1 MFKREELLAFLKNG
15 TPMRGVPAGFWMH
28 FPVTAQHGGA
38 AIDAHMQYYGET
50 GVPLVKIMN
59 EHPYR
64 LAERIE
70 TPEDWRKVRPLKLE
84 DTDYPAFLDEIRML
98 RARMGEDALILATIH
113 GVLVSACHATDGMGK
128 FPDLNNTITRHL
140 KENPEATA
148 VGLNAI
154 ADTLKR
160 LSAACIEAGADGI
173 YYAALGAEEE
183 RFSEALYTTY
193 VKPLECDLLGSL
205 MERGAVFLHIC
216 KDHPRLPMFQG
227 YPCHVVNWAEHSS
240 SYTLEDGAALFGV
253 VGGAVEKERV
263 DSERR
268 GHLVPHDGAE
278 LLSGGPFGH
287 TGDQPGKGDRLIARP
302 GARPPGRNRLRDPL
316 LHDVAVDQF
325 RFGTGR
331 CFEQTGPVA

>member
-15 TPMRGVPAGFWMH
+15 TPMRGVPAGFWKH

-98 RARMGEDALILATIH
+98 RARMGEGALILATIH

-205 MERGAVFLHIC
+205 MERGVVFLHIC

-240 SYTLEDGAALFGV
+240 SYTLEDGAALFPQQRILGGFDNKGGLLFDGSAEQLAERISGV
-253 VGGAVEKERV
+253 IGRIGRERTVIGADCTLPGTTDASRV
-263 DSERR
+263 RSVVQ
-268 GHLVPHDGAE
+268 LCAK
-278 LLSGGPFGH
+278 L
-287 TGDQPGKGDRLIARP
+287 
-302 GARPPGRNRLRDPL
+302 
-316 LHDVAVDQF
+316 
-325 RFGTGR
+325 
-331 CFEQTGPVA
+331 

>member
-148 VGLNAI
+148 VGVNAI

-240 SYTLEDGAALFGV
+240 NYTLEDGAALFPQQRILGGFDNKGGLLFDGSAEQLAERISGV
-253 VGGAVEKERV
+253 IGRIGRERTVIGADCTLPGTTDAARIRSVVELCAK
-263 DSERR
+263 
-268 GHLVPHDGAE
+268 L
-278 LLSGGPFGH
+278 
-287 TGDQPGKGDRLIARP
+287 
-302 GARPPGRNRLRDPL
+302 
-316 LHDVAVDQF
+316 
-325 RFGTGR
+325 
-331 CFEQTGPVA
+331 